1 MKKSTLSTLLLA
13 VFVSS
18 CMVGP
23 KYTRPE
29 IKTPQVWLDQNK
41 YVNSPDSI
49 IHLKWFQ
56 IFRDTVLNR
65 LISDAILQNYNLTNA
80 AARIEQSR
88 AAYGITKAEMLPSVG
103 YSAAAGLNSGSV
115 PHDFGMLATASWEI
129 DFWGKLRHSKKAA
142 YAQLLAS
149 EEGMKTVTTTLISD
163 VASLYFQLRDLDNR
177 LAISNRAVESRTKY
191 VNLINERF
199 KGGDVAELDLLQANQ
214 QLYIAKATV
223 SSLKRQLNYTERSLN
238 ILLGQAP
245 QSVPR
250 GLANKDQ
257 QGMPVIP
264 AGLPSSLL
272 DQRPDVRQAELQL
285 MTETERIG
293 VAQAMRF
300 PSFSITGFLGF
311 ASSDLTTLVT
321 DASFVSNATAT
332 ILGPIFSFGANKRRV
347 DIQRK
352 EAEIAANNYANVYI
366 SALGEVENSLVSI
379 QTYTDEYEERSRV
392 AADAG
397 KSLMLSQQRYLDG
410 YTDYLEVLVAEN
422 AMLDSELQASATRA
436 QQLSSYIYLY
446 RALGGGW

>member
-1 MKKSTLSTLLLA
+1 MKKVILSTLLLTI
-13 VFVSS
+13 FVSS

-23 KYTRPE
+23 KYSRPE
-29 IKTPQVWLDQNK
+29 MKTPQVWLDQNK

-49 IHLKWFQ
+49 VHLKWFQ
-56 IFRDTVLNR
+56 IFRDTVLNK
-65 LISDAILQNYNLTNA
+65 LISEAILQNYNLTNA
-80 AARIEQSR
+80 ALRIEQSR
-88 AAYGITKAEMLPSVG
+88 AVYGITKADMLPSFG
-103 YSAAAGLNSGSV
+103 YSAKAGLNSGST
-115 PHDFGMLATASWEI
+115 PHDFNMMATASWEL
-129 DFWGKLRHSKKAA
+129 DFWGKLRHSKKSA
-142 YAQLLAS
+142 YAELLAS

-177 LAISNRAVESRTKY
+177 LVIANRAVESRTKY

-214 QLYIAKATV
+214 QLYLAKATV
-223 SSLKRQLNYTERSLN
+223 SSLKRQLNYTERSMN

-250 GLANKDQ
+250 GLENKDQ

-272 DQRPDVRQAELQL
+272 DQRPDVKQAELQL
-285 MTETERIG
+285 MSETERIG

-300 PSFSITGFLGF
+300 PSINITGFLGF
-311 ASSDLTTLVT
+311 ASSDLSTMVS
-321 DASFVSNATAT
+321 DANFVSNATAT
-332 ILGPIFSFGANKRRV
+332 LLGPIFSFGANKRRV

-379 QTYTDEYEERSRV
+379 QTYSDEYEERSRV
-392 AADAG
+392 AADAS

-422 AMLDSELQASATRA
+422 AMLDSELQASATKA

-446 RALGGGW
+446 RSLGGGW